1 MYRTIKFYETLFSSL
16 LISFGDIK
24 PLSPNSNQHEISPCN
39 INAYSTIEVM
49 RIKDM
54 ITKGEF
60 SSHFINF
67 STLLL

>member
-1 MYRTIKFYETLFSSL
+1 MYRTIKFYATFFSLF

-24 PLSPNSNQHEISPCN
+24 PLSPSSDQHQLSPCN

-54 ITKGEF
+54 ITNSQF
-60 SSHFINF
+60 S
-67 STLLL
+67 